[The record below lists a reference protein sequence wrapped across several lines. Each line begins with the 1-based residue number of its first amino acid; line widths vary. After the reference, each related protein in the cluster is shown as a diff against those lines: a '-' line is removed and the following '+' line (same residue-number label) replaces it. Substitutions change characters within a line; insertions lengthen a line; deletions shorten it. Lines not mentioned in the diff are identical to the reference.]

1 MKAVVVKMMVLLAA
15 FLTATAL
22 SAGDK
27 KDNPSSKNEPRVVD
41 SGSFG
46 IFVGGKRVGTETFNV
61 EQMAD
66 YSVIKAEIKVDDGQS
81 KAVQSSEMQI
91 KPNGD
96 LRSYT
101 WRSSLPQKEED
112 FVEPGDQLMIEHVVP
127 ADQKKVDL
135 PHALPPS
142 TVILDDNFFSQREI
156 LLWRYLATGC
166 KAPQILLESAANG
179 GLVRNS
185 NTVTAKTRMAHR
197 YSVGD
202 PIQVAGTAD
211 PGFSGVF
218 RVASILDNMH
228 FTYLQTGPNAATGDG
243 QVSRPGENL
252 VCAPGTFGFL
262 IPRQH
267 LAGNATI
274 ELLGPERIMVKGAMV
289 ELNKVSLKTGGPQGM
304 TMMTSTKDM
313 EIQQWLL
320 WVDDHYKVMKMA
332 VTGSNIEAVRD

>member
-1 MKAVVVKMMVLLAA
+1 MGLLAT
-15 FLTATAL
+15 FLSAGVL

-27 KDNPSSKNEPRVVD
+27 KDNSSTKPEPRVVD

-61 EQMAD
+61 EQMVD
-66 YSVIKAEIKVDDGQS
+66 YSVIKAEIKVDDGQTRS
-81 KAVQSSEMQI
+81 VQSSEMQI

-101 WRSSLPQKEED
+101 WRSTLPQKEENS
-112 FVEPGDQLMIEHVVP
+112 VEASEQLLTEHIIP

-135 PHALPPS
+135 PHILPPS

-185 NTVTAKTRMAHR
+185 NMVTVKTKMAHR

-202 PIQVAGTAD
+202 QIQVVTTD
-211 PGFSGVF
+211 PSFSGVF
-218 RVASILDNMH
+218 RVTSIPDNMH
-228 FTYLQTGPNAATGDG
+228 FTYAQAGPNAATGDG

-252 VCAPGTFGFL
+252 LCAPGSFGFL

-267 LAGNATI
+267 VAGNATI
-274 ELLGPERIMVKGAMV
+274 ELLGSERTMVKGAMV
-289 ELNKVSLKTGGPQGM
+289 ELNKVSVKTGGPQGL
-304 TMMTSTKDM
+304 TMMSGPKEM
-313 EIQQWLL
+313 ENLQWLL

-332 VTGSNIEAVRD
+332 VAGSNIEVVRD